1 MEKNT
6 AELLQQMIDIKRDI
20 QTSLNTKGVTVVSG
34 MKVYADAINRI
45 EQNVTV
51 EGIGIDYTQIGWT
64 EQNNI
69 TQNTVDAIVVNEE
82 IMKSKQVWDV
92 YKDKE
97 WVFDDSVIGASDYN
111 MFLTKIKD
119 LTYLPVFNL
128 SKVLTTNKL
137 FRDNT
142 KIKVC
147 SSLNTTLATDMSN
160 MFDGAILLESVGDV
174 DCSSAKNVDDM
185 FTDCHSLMHIGG
197 LTNLGKNM
205 KEGNSVKG
213 LTLYLSGAPRLTR
226 ESILNVFNTIFDV
239 STLTS
244 ISRQIFYIYLS
255 SNQKALL
262 SLDDLAIANNKGWTI
277 GVDN

>member
-45 EQNVTV
+45 EQNVSV

-97 WVFDDSVIGASDYN
+97 WVFDDTMIGASDYN

-128 SKVLTTNKL
+128 SKVLTTNNL

-160 MFDGAILLESVGDV
+160 MFDGAILLESVGDI
-174 DCSSAKNVDDM
+174 DCSSAKNVDNM

-205 KEGNSVKG
+205 MEGTSVKG
-213 LTLYLSGAPRLTR
+213 MTLHLSGAPRLTR

-239 STLTS
+239 STLTG

-262 SLDDLAIANNKGWTI
+262 SLDDLAIANNKGWSVS
-277 GVDN
+277 VDN

>member
-45 EQNVTV
+45 EQNVIV

-97 WVFDDSVIGASDYN
+97 WVFDDTMIGASDYN

-128 SKVLTTNKL
+128 SKVLTTNNL

-160 MFDGAILLESVGDV
+160 MFDGAILLESVGDI

-205 KEGNSVKG
+205 REGTTVKG
-213 LTLYLSGAPRLTR
+213 IALHLSGAPRLTR

-239 STLTS
+239 STLTNL
-244 ISRQIFYIYLS
+244 SRQLFYIYLS

-262 SLDDLAIANNKGWTI
+262 SLDDLAIANNKGWTVN
-277 GVDN
+277 VDN

>member
-97 WVFDDSVIGASDYN
+97 WVFDDTMIGASDYN

-128 SKVLTTNKL
+128 SKVLTTNNL

-160 MFDGAILLESVGDV
+160 MFDGAILLESVGDI

-213 LTLYLSGAPRLTR
+213 MTLHLSGAPRLTR